1 MARIFQTVSFNDTYI
16 PDRGGGI
23 SYNGRFV
30 VPPDISAA
38 EAAQIAVAAGGVATP
53 LELPC
58 PEGVDFKPRK
68 LIFER
73 QSGNTVGVPIANRA
87 NLITAGNAIAGI
99 LNKAGNKVVCVK
111 LEGETWASLND
122 ELGVSL
128 AANEYASDSRPANG
142 TKQYIYSGTIAYE
155 SDPAGGIKFVSVKV
169 ATDTDNAPP
178 TNLGA
183 VWNTC
188 VGAFTVNFS
197 CGKASNPNHR
207 RYYLDLRIGEE
218 DPNNAGQYINVNTER
233 KEVPVKDFEA
243 ASILTCGQS
252 LATLTGVYC
261 IGYEGESYG
270 SFHRLLTLP

>member
-1 MARIFQTVSFNDTYI
+1 MARIFQTVSFDDSYV

-30 VPPDISAA
+30 VPPDINTG
-38 EAAQIAVAAGGVATP
+38 EAAQIAQLAGGSESV

-58 PEGVDFKPRK
+58 PEGVDFTPRK

-73 QSGNTVGVPIANRA
+73 QSGNTVGVPI
-87 NLITAGNAIAGI
+87 
-99 LNKAGNKVVCVK
+99 KAGNKVVCVR
-111 LEGETWASLND
+111 LEGESWASLND

-128 AANEYASDSRPANG
+128 AANEYATDSRPQNG
-142 TKQYIYSGTIAYE
+142 AKQFIYSGTISYE
-155 SDPAGGIKFVSVKV
+155 TDPAGGIKFVSVKV
-169 ATDTDNAPP
+169 ATDSDNAPP

-183 VWNTC
+183 VWTTC

-218 DPNNAGQYINVNTER
+218 DPDNAGQYINVNTER
-233 KEVPVKDFEA
+233 KEVPVRDFEA
-243 ASILTCGQS
+243 ASILTCGQN

-261 IGYEGESYG
+261 IGYEGESYRF
-270 SFHRLLTLP
+270 FHRLLTLP